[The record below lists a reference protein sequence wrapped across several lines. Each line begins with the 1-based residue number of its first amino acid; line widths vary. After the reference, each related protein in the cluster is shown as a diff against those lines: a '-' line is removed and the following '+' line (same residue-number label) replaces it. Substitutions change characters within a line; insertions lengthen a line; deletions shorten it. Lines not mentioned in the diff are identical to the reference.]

1 MHLGSPRWANHVT
14 AIVERGSAKVPNLGT
29 RSANGRTFLLL
40 PSPVPETA
48 PTQEAPSPPQ
58 ETAGE
63 IVKKLGPTSVLAAVA
78 AFLPP
83 LGSIVLFWKIN
94 AIGTWLREHSS
105 GVSIYITGFA
115 IAAGLAFVPT
125 YASAILGGWAFGF
138 NVGLPAAL
146 GGFLGGS
153 LIGYSIAR
161 PTAGERV
168 EKLIAEH
175 PKWKLVRD
183 ALIGGSP
190 LKTLG
195 IVTLLRMPPN
205 SPFAVTNLVLASVR
219 VPLWIYA
226 LGTLVG
232 MAPRTAAVV
241 LLASTLQSR
250 SAEQATKQP
259 LWFWITSVGITL
271 ALLALLGAIAHRLI
285 RRATA
290 TSPTGHEP
298 RLDSPTAS

>member
-1 MHLGSPRWANHVT
+1 MRESPT
-14 AIVERGSAKVPNLGT
+14 
-29 RSANGRTFLLL
+29 
-40 PSPVPETA
+40 PS
-48 PTQEAPSPPQ
+48 SPPQ
-58 ETAGE
+58 ESAGD
-63 IVKKLGPTSVLAAVA
+63 IVKRLGPTSVLAAVA

-115 IAAGLAFVPT
+115 IAAGLALVPT

-146 GGFLGGS
+146 AGFLGGS
-153 LIGYSIAR
+153 LIGYGIAR

-168 EKLIAEH
+168 ETLIAEH
-175 PKWKLVRD
+175 PKWKAVREALV
-183 ALIGGSP
+183 GGSP

-195 IVTLLRMPPN
+195 IVTLLRVPPN

-219 VPLWIYA
+219 VPLWIYS

-241 LLASTLQSR
+241 FLASKLQNMAAKNA
-250 SAEQATKQP
+250 AEEAAKQQP
-259 LWFWITSVGITL
+259 WWVFALGIAITVVVLGI
-271 ALLALLGAIAHRLI
+271 LGLIANHAIK
-285 RRATA
+285 RATA
-290 TSPTGHEP
+290 MSN
-298 RLDSPTAS
+298 SAN

>member
-1 MHLGSPRWANHVT
+1 MPESTPSSSSP
-14 AIVERGSAKVPNLGT
+14 
-29 RSANGRTFLLL
+29 
-40 PSPVPETA
+40 
-48 PTQEAPSPPQ
+48 PPQ
-58 ETAGE
+58 ESAGE
-63 IVKKLGPTSVLAAVA
+63 IVKRLGPTSVLAAVA

-105 GVSIYITGFA
+105 GVGIYVAGFA

-153 LIGYSIAR
+153 LIGYAIAR
-161 PTAGERV
+161 PTAGTRV

-175 PKWKLVRD
+175 PKWKAVRD
-183 ALIGGSP
+183 ALIGGSA

-195 IVTLLRMPPN
+195 IVTLLRVPPN

-226 LGTLVG
+226 IGTLVG
-232 MAPRTAAVV
+232 MTPRTAAVV
-241 LLASTLQSR
+241 FLASKLQNMAAKNA
-250 SAEQATKQP
+250 AEEAAKQQP
-259 LWFWITSVGITL
+259 WWVFAIGIGITI
-271 ALLALLGAIAHRLI
+271 AVLGILGIIANHAIK
-285 RRATA
+285 RATA
-290 TSPTGHEP
+290 APTS
-298 RLDSPTAS
+298 RPTA